1 MKNPSLH
8 KLSSGA
14 FGAILLCAAYVAHP
28 QGAPPQIVY
37 PGKNQTPEQQAKD
50 EGECHAWSVKSTGID
65 PAAPPPAVAAPPP
78 AQAAAPQGQRARG
91 AVRGAAAG
99 AVIGEIASND
109 ADEGAKIGAVAGVM
123 AGGRQKRQQQAQ
135 AQQQNA
141 NAQTQAQQQAAAA
154 QAARMD
160 TFNRARA
167 ACLEGKG
174 YVVK

>member
-1 MKNPSLH
+1 MKNSSIY
-8 KLSSGA
+8 KLGSGA
-14 FGAILLCAAYVAHP
+14 LGVILLCTAYLAYP
-28 QGAPPQIVY
+28 QGAPKQIVY
-37 PGKNQTPEQQAKD
+37 PGKGQSADQQAKD
-50 EGECHAWSVKSTGID
+50 EGECHAWSMKSTGID

-78 AQAAAPQGQRARG
+78 QQAAAPSGQRARG

-99 AVIGEIASND
+99 AVIGEVASND

-123 AGGRQKRQQQAQ
+123 AGGRQKRQAEAH

-141 NAQTQAQQQAAAA
+141 NAQAQAQHDAAAA

>member
-1 MKNPSLH
+1 MNTSTLPKF
-8 KLSSGA
+8 SSVA
-14 FGAILLCAAYVAHP
+14 FGAFLLCAAYVARP
-28 QGAPPQIVY
+28 QGAPTQIVY

-50 EGECHAWSVKSTGID
+50 ESACHSWAMTSTGID
-65 PAAPPPAVAAPPP
+65 PSAPPPAVAPPP
-78 AQAAAPQGQRARG
+78 QQAAAPQGQRARG

-141 NAQTQAQQQAAAA
+141 DAYAQAQQQAAAA
-154 QAARMD
+154 HAARLD

>member
-1 MKNPSLH
+1 MNIWKSQKFRRVAL
-8 KLSSGA
+8 GA
-14 FGAILLCAAYVAHP
+14 ALLCAAHVAHP
-28 QGAPPQIVY
+28 QGAPAQIVY

-78 AQAAAPQGQRARG
+78 QAAAPQGQRARG

-99 AVIGEIASND
+99 AVIGEVANND
-109 ADEGAKIGAVAGVM
+109 ADEGAKVGAVAGVM

-135 AQQQNA
+135 AQQHNA
-141 NAQTQAQQQAAAA
+141 DAQAQAQQQAAAA

>member
-1 MKNPSLH
+1 MN
-8 KLSSGA
+8 LSKMQKFGSIALGA
-14 FGAILLCAAYVAHP
+14 ALLCAAHVAYP
-28 QGAPPQIVY
+28 QGAPAQIVY

-65 PAAPPPAVAAPPP
+65 PAAPPPP
-78 AQAAAPQGQRARG
+78 QAAAPQGQRARG

-99 AVIGEIASND
+99 AVIGEVANND
-109 ADEGAKIGAVAGVM
+109 ADEGAKVGAVAGVM

-141 NAQTQAQQQAAAA
+141 DAQVQAQQQAAAA

>member
-1 MKNPSLH
+1 MKNPSWH
-8 KLSSGA
+8 KIISGA
-14 FGAILLCAAYVAHP
+14 FGTILLCAAYVAHP
-28 QGAPPQIVY
+28 QGAPKQIVY

-78 AQAAAPQGQRARG
+78 QQAAAPQGQRARG

-99 AVIGEIASND
+99 AVVGEIASND

-123 AGGRQKRQQQAQ
+123 AGGRQQRQAQAQ

-141 NAQTQAQQQAAAA
+141 NAQAQAQQDAAAA